1 MISDAQL
8 RTLVEAIEPLM
19 AELGF
24 ELVDIKSRS
33 SNDKQ
38 ILDIQ
43 IDKEGGINVED
54 CAKASRKISLIL
66 DVEDMF
72 PFEYV
77 LEVGSPG
84 IFREL
89 KKEKD
94 FLRFL
99 GDRVKVQYN
108 TADQKTKKI
117 IGLLKAYEAQTV
129 IITDTQSEYRLN
141 LQQIKKIQL
150 YPEI

>member
-77 LEVGSPG
+77 LVVGSPG